1 MSGKPAAKGATW
13 VARGRGPPV
22 MLDWSPGLTGTR
34 YHDLLVYVQ
43 PAAGQGVKAVVS
55 TVAAALAGVSGLGPA
70 DFRLADKG
78 IDPSQHAGLLVL
90 RVAVPA
96 ARVKGVD
103 ASLWSPQRLGQLAVP
118 GVAHGVAAAVW
129 APQHECQR
137 LFRVINVPTDLEADA
152 IAACLAA
159 VPGVRVMHCARP
171 RVFGSPM
178 EAANMVELVVQAAE
192 AAVPEHI
199 DLRLPDGGR
208 LKMRLDRALN
218 LPGKAGPGG
227 FGFTGLGRGARGGAG
242 FTSFSPPTSATQHPP
257 PSQSPAPSSSKSQK
271 KKKQSEESRSV
282 PAISSSS
289 GAASP
294 VGAGPPETAAEPPAV
309 SLAGGEP
316 AGVVSADTAGVLPAL
331 VDEQP
336 TAPAAAEEA
345 AAALCDMV
353 RAADGA
359 AAGGLA
365 LVLLATGGDAE
376 DPQPERAQHLQQPAS
391 QPAGVASEEGA
402 VGPVAPEAVVVTP
415 PRPPSPTYAEV
426 VAGDGA
432 PRLARTPASAGS
444 LGVVAT
450 AVAAARP
457 METAGWT
464 AVVGHKR
471 KEAQRP
477 SMGAASPDQRSRS
490 CSPGA
495 SASRGGSRI
504 KAARHSLTEI
514 HSGSPHAEAGG
525 DGQ

>member
-1 MSGKPAAKGATW
+1 M
-13 VARGRGPPV
+13 
-22 MLDWSPGLTGTR
+22 
-34 YHDLLVYVQ
+34 
-43 PAAGQGVKAVVS
+43 KA
-55 TVAAALAGVSGLGPA
+55 
-70 DFRLADKG
+70 
-78 IDPSQHAGLLVL
+78 
-90 RVAVPA
+90 
-96 ARVKGVD
+96 VD

-171 RVFGSPM
+171 RVFGSTM

-242 FTSFSPPTSATQHPP
+242 FTSFSPPPSAAQHTP
-257 PSQSPAPSSSKSQK
+257 PSQSTASSSSKSK
-271 KKKQSEESRSV
+271 KKKQSDESGESRPV
-282 PAISSSS
+282 TAISSPS

-294 VGAGPPETAAEPPAV
+294 VGAGPPEAAAEPPAV

-345 AAALCDMV
+345 AAALCDLV

-359 AAGGLA
+359 DVGGLA
-365 LVLLATGGDAE
+365 LVLLAAGGDAE
-376 DPQPERAQHLQQPAS
+376 DPQPARAQQLQQPAS
-391 QPAGVASEEGA
+391 QPVGVASEEGA
-402 VGPVAPEAVVVTP
+402 AGPVAPEAVVVMP
-415 PRPPSPTYAEV
+415 PRPPSPTYAEI
-426 VAGDGA
+426 VAGGGA
-432 PRLARTPASAGS
+432 PLPARTPASAGS

-450 AVAAARP
+450 AVEAARP

-464 AVVGHKR
+464 PVVGHKR
-471 KEAQRP
+471 KEVQRP
-477 SMGAASPDQRSRS
+477 SRGAASPHGPRSRS
-490 CSPGA
+490 SSRGA
-495 SASRGGSRI
+495 SASRNDSSI
-504 KAARHSLTEI
+504 KAARPRLADT
-514 HSGSPHAEAGG
+514 HSGSPPAEAGG